1 MIAAIE
7 LKHNVVWGIGATKA
21 EAIAD
26 ANNEIKTKTF
36 NPGIKPQ
43 ELEFVPM
50 QEDAVLTGDGFELF
64 EYCITDNTAAN
75 NEPAQIGLFQ
85 EQTV

>member
-7 LKHNVVWGIGATKA
+7 RTHNVVWGIGPTKA

-36 NPGIKPQ
+36 NPGINAND
-43 ELEFVPM
+43 LECVPL
-50 QEDAVLTGDGFELF
+50 QPSAKLTGGGFELYQ
-64 EYCITDNTAAN
+64 YCDISNQNT
-75 NEPAQIGLFQ
+75 EGQPAQIGLF
-85 EQTV
+85 